1 MDTNKYKEA
10 LSYMQ
15 AKGLNVVNRLAIVHT
30 DGEIK
35 HFDSTAC
42 TASLRSGSADRQ
54 LECILSCVGYGVEN
68 EEYYKPFINWLIKR
82 SPYADAFLSKQA
94 SKVGRDKCLIVN
106 PNCPSN
112 IMAGGIIAARGT
124 YENKGIAM
132 GWYELTK
139 RGVNEN
145 LAFILSHW
153 VKCGMAGVVG
163 FQGSTQNH
171 HAVEANYA
179 TKDYIKAFINNKP
192 EVILPTY
199 QSVRRYYR
207 IQDTWGDTGEDREY
221 YLQQFFDKISYTNEK
236 TNNVFACALPN
247 LRGKTTTI
255 DHGFNQLAK
264 LATEIMEDI

>member
-1 MDTNKYKEA
+1 MDIDKYKKA

-15 AKGLNVVNRLAIVHT
+15 VKGLNVVNRLALVYT
-30 DGEIK
+30 DGVVGHLE
-35 HFDSTAC
+35 STNC
-42 TASLRSGSADRQ
+42 TASLNRLNNGDRQ

-68 EEYYKPFINWLIKR
+68 EEYYNPFINWLVKR

-94 SKVGRDKCLIVN
+94 SKVGKDKCLIVN

-112 IMAGGIIAARGT
+112 IMVGGIMAARGT
-124 YENKGIAM
+124 YENTGIAK

-153 VKCGMAGVVG
+153 SQYGGGGVVG
-163 FQGSTQNH
+163 FRGYTQNH
-171 HAVEANYA
+171 HAVGGSWA
-179 TKDYIKAFINNKP
+179 TKDYIKAFINNAP
-192 EVILPTY
+192 SYVHGNY
-199 QSVRRYYR
+199 QEARRYSM
-207 IQDTWGDTGEDREY
+207 IQATWGAIDREC
-221 YLQQFFDKISYTNEK
+221 YLQQFFDKISYTKEK

-247 LRGKTTTI
+247 LAGETTTI
-255 DHGFNQLAK
+255 DNGFNQLAV